1 MKRLVFLCSTVAA
14 ALATHMPFGSESRSD
29 ARRTARALASR
40 HGGGHCANHRR
51 ATKWSGYAMSDM
63 AG

>member
-14 ALATHMPFGSESRSD
+14 ALAIRLPLGGALAGDSTR
-29 ARRTARALASR
+29 AARALASQ

-51 ATKWSGYAMSDM
+51 ATRWSGYAMRDM
-63 AG
+63 FG

>member
-14 ALATHMPFGSESRSD
+14 ALAARVPFGTESRD
-29 ARRTARALASR
+29 ARRTVRALASR

>member
-14 ALATHMPFGSESRSD
+14 ALAARMPLRGAFGGD
-29 ARRTARALASR
+29 ASRTARTLASQ

-51 ATKWSGYAMSDM
+51 ATKWSGYAMRDM
-63 AG
+63 FG